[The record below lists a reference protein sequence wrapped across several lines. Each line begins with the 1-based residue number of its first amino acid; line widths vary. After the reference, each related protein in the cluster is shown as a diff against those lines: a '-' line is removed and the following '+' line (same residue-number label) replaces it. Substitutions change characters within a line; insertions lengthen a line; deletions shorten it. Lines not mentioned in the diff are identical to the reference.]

1 MKYTITIALVAQVL
15 WLICHGVSSGHIR
28 KDPSTGTSPKASSP
42 SPSKFSSSSL
52 HPLPEA
58 VSAAARDRLAKRFE
72 ERLVHFKNK
81 KGLHDVDK
89 KKLKDDLVN
98 TYSTFLI
105 EEAAQNPLRHP
116 PSKRCVQIQ
125 NTMAGFN
132 CDISET

>member
-1 MKYTITIALVAQVL
+1 MQYVVVVALVMQVL
-15 WLICHGVSSGHIR
+15 LMMCQVVSSGHIR
-28 KDPSTGTSPKASSP
+28 KEPNTGKSPKASSP
-42 SPSKFSSSSL
+42 TASTFPSSSL
-52 HPLPEA
+52 HPLHEG
-58 VSAAARDRLAKRFE
+58 VSIAARDRLAKRFE
-72 ERLVHFKNK
+72 ERLVHFKNN
-81 KGLHDVDK
+81 KGSLGMNK
-89 KKLKDDLVN
+89 KKLKEDLVN